1 MYFGGGPAYDG
12 TYQKGAI
19 MPTPRILPAALVVAC
34 LLLTGC
40 KDQREPVKP
49 IVDLSNAVLSA

>member
-1 MYFGGGPAYDG
+1 
-12 TYQKGAI
+12 